1 MIFIGSI
8 LNVVVSSVPSPDG
21 TETKKYTYFPLSV
34 NLELSR
40 QKERERKRVH
50 QHFITELSGIKD
62 TYVDV
67 WDIREEEN
75 YFIAELFTKQRKQKC
90 P

>member
-1 MIFIGSI
+1 M
-8 LNVVVSSVPSPDG
+8 
-21 TETKKYTYFPLSV
+21 
-34 NLELSR
+34 
-40 QKERERKRVH
+40 H